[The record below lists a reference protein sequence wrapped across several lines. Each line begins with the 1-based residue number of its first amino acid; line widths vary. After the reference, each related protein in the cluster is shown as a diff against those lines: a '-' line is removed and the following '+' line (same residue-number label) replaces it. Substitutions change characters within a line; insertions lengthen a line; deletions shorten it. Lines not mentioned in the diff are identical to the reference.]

1 MSHVLVVDDEPAIC
15 WGFRELLRGEGH
27 DVTIASSAEEAVQ
40 AAGKCQ
46 PDTVILDVRLPG
58 QDGLSAMSRLREITG
73 DAPVIVITAFG
84 NLETAVRAVEEGAF
98 DYLTKPFELDDA
110 AALIRRALQSRTQSR
125 SAPLLELPESD
136 EPLIGSS
143 PPMQTVFRQIALV
156 AGSDAPVL
164 ITGESGTGKEL
175 VARAIHRHSDRKGGP
190 FVPVSLAAHSPTSI
204 EGELFGFVRGA
215 APGSD
220 SARKGLLESGSGGT
234 VLLDGISDVPIPVQM
249 KLLRAIEQ
257 QEILPVGG
265 SRPKKVDFRV
275 IASTGRELRPL
286 MDSGEFRDDLFFRL
300 SVVQIELPPLRERA
314 ADIPLLAQFFLA
326 QAGGNA
332 SSKQFSPN
340 SLCELGRRSWPGNV
354 RELRNAI
361 EHAAIMARG
370 DSIEVSDL
378 PPATT
383 LEGTNGD
390 ALDLLQREVSR
401 WITEQLQPLD
411 ATDSEA
417 ALYEDFILAV
427 EPPLLR
433 AALERCGN
441 NRAAAAR
448 LLGLHRATLRQ
459 KLKNHGIAGPEE
471 SRPGTP

>member
-15 WGFRELLRGEGH
+15 WGFRELLRGDGH
-27 DVTIASSAEEAVQ
+27 EVTIASSAEEALQV
-40 AAGKCQ
+40 AGACQ

-58 QDGLSAMSRLREITG
+58 EDGLSVMSRLQDATN
-73 DAPVIVITAFG
+73 DAPIIVITAFG

-110 AALIRRALQSRTQSR
+110 ATVIRRALQSRLSSGR
-125 SAPLLELPESD
+125 ISPELDLPDSD

-143 PPMQTVFRQIALV
+143 PAMQTVFRQIALV

-164 ITGESGTGKEL
+164 IAGENGTGKQL
-175 VARAIHRHSDRKGGP
+175 VARAIHRHSDRKDGS
-190 FVPVSLAAHSPTSI
+190 FVAAGLAAHDATAI
-204 EGELFGFVRGA
+204 EGELFGFARGA

-220 SARKGLLESGSGGT
+220 SARKGMLESATGGT
-234 VLLDGISDVPIPVQM
+234 VLLDGIGDVPVPVQM

-265 SRPKKVDFRV
+265 TRPKKVDFRV

-286 MDSGEFRDDLFFRL
+286 METGEFRADLFFRL
-300 SVVQIELPPLRERA
+300 SVVQIELPPLRDRA
-314 ADIPLLAQFFLA
+314 EDIPSLAQFFLTRS
-326 QAGGNA
+326 GNDGE
-332 SSKQFSPN
+332 SKHLSPAA
-340 SLCELGRRSWPGNV
+340 LCELGRRSWPGNV
-354 RELRNAI
+354 RELRNAV

-383 LEGTNGD
+383 LEGTSGD
-390 ALDLLQREVSR
+390 AASLLQREVAR

-411 ATDSEA
+411 AAGSEA
-417 ALYEDFILAV
+417 ALYEDFIQAV

-433 AALERCGN
+433 SVLERCGN

-459 KLKNHGIAGPEE
+459 KLKNHGIAGPDD
-471 SRPGTP
+471 SVS